1 MPMNG
6 RRKSPRYHCRG
17 TASIQVLPEN
27 PENRFPAR
35 ILSLSQSGCL
45 MVLRQPIP
53 ELSLDQVIE
62 LLFEVKGLPFRLR
75 ARAKSFCP
83 HHTVGF
89 EFLDVS
95 ARKRGQ
101 LEDLIEELARESS
114 YIDRRAGER
123 H

>member
-53 ELSLDQVIE
+53 ELLLDQVIE